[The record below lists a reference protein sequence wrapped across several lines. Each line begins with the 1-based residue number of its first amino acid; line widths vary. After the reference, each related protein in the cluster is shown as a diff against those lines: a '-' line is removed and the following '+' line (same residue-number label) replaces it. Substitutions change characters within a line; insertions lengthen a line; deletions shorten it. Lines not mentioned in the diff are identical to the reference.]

1 MVDADRIAREIV
13 EPGEPTHRN
22 VVAQFGEG
30 ILASDGT
37 IDRARLAE
45 IVFHDQEALAR
56 LNALT
61 HPEVGRRI
69 QARLEEVRAAE
80 TAGAE
85 PTVVVMDVPL
95 LVEIGGTAGVDFVV
109 VVGTSEETQVRRL
122 ARDRGMGEEQ
132 ARARIAA
139 QAPLEEKAAVA
150 DWMVTNEGTIDELEG
165 QIDALWK
172 ILDAKRRG
180 EEPERS
186 GPPPVL

>member
-85 PTVVVMDVPL
+85 PAVVVMDVPL

-150 DWMVTNEGTIDELEG
+150 DWMVTNEGTIDELKG